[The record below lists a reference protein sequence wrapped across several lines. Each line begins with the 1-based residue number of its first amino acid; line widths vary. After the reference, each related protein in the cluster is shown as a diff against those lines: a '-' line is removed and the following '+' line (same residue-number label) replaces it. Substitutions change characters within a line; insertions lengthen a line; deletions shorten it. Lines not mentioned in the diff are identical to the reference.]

1 MCRRCACTDRE
12 ICDLC
17 GGNDT
22 EWSTS
27 SVQLDA
33 DHQGELTVKLME
45 VIKDKNTEI
54 LMVLKVV
61 DTKGFDA
68 QALSEVSGLFTECVD
83 LIGILTRVT
92 ENKTTNADLEYIDCL

>member
-1 MCRRCACTDRE
+1 MCTRCGCQDRE
-12 ICDLC
+12 ICELC

-22 EWSTS
+22 VWSTS
-27 SVQLDA
+27 NVQLDA
-33 DHQGELTVKLME
+33 DHQGELALKLMD

-61 DTKGFDA
+61 DDKGFNE
-68 QALSEVSGLFTECVD
+68 QALSEVSGLFNECVD
-83 LIGILTRVT
+83 LIGILTRIT